1 MGTFLSA
8 HIQDAAVSHVQNS
21 LQGERTL
28 TDSRF
33 TAQERNAARDHSATQ
48 HTVQLLVP
56 HIDARFI
63 NRRNIAKFHRRSVM
77 LAVLPAKH
85 RGNSTMTHG
94 HSGILRSLRSGISSN
109 TNFLKCIPLSAA
121 RTFAHPFGTFLSAI
135 AAHKSNLIFRH
146 FISFICNN
154 VLTAHK
160 GTIYYRKIQK
170 KSNLLRIY
178 FISLHFV

>member
-85 RGNSTMTHG
+85 RGNPTMTHG
-94 HSGILRSLRSGISSN
+94 HSGILRSLFAY
-109 TNFLKCIPLSAA
+109 NFFYKCIPLSAA